1 MINDKIS
8 AQATFQ
14 LGDPENDFTVLS
26 LGLQVSEEKAQNLK
40 QLYSNLS
47 GKKITINQVWIRI
60 EGTTKE
66 EFTKFMEDHQDLVA
80 KKLDIFDF
88 GSGIVVCVDIK
99 ELMEQ
104 FGMPE
109 QMNPEKFK
117 DFVGKK
123 QNGDSHIR
131 VRLSSGIG
139 VHHAMEV
146 QLKEGVL
153 MFATFLESLTCNLDI
168 QFQKQTYESLWAQY
182 GEMVDEFMNNIPEY
196 KRPMIK
202 LLQSPI
208 QYLDS
213 I

>member
-1 MINDKIS
+1 
-8 AQATFQ
+8 
-14 LGDPENDFTVLS
+14 
-26 LGLQVSEEKAQNLK
+26 
-40 QLYSNLS
+40 
-47 GKKITINQVWIRI
+47 
-60 EGTTKE
+60 
-66 EFTKFMEDHQDLVA
+66 
-80 KKLDIFDF
+80 
-88 GSGIVVCVDIK
+88 
-99 ELMEQ
+99 
-104 FGMPE
+104 
-109 QMNPEKFK
+109 
-117 DFVGKK
+117 
-123 QNGDSHIR
+123 
-131 VRLSSGIG
+131 
-139 VHHAMEV
+139 MEV